1 MRKKT
6 LFITIGAIIII
17 SIIGFVIWKN
27 NNIPSELISVK
38 RGTLVQDVSATG
50 KVEFPTKID
59 LHFKNSGKLVSINT
73 GIGKKVLAG
82 QILAKQDTAEL
93 DAQVSEMKAGIE
105 LQQAKLDQL
114 LGGASDEEVSL
125 SQITL
130 DQTKNTQE
138 ILVKNAYENMLN
150 STIEAVP
157 EDGDSDYTAPIIS
170 GTYNLGKEGTIKI
183 SSYYS
188 TGGTSFNVTGL
199 TNGTGLS
206 NMITSQPIGNS
217 GLYIKFPNNT
227 NINVTDWIINIPNKK
242 ASNYL
247 ANYNAYQSA
256 LSQAKS
262 LIDQRTAEL
271 ALKKAPARSLDIAVY
286 QAQVNQAKALLQK
299 IQSQRSELLILA
311 PSSGSVTKINGDVGE
326 IINPDKAV
334 ITFVAENVLQIKLNI
349 IEDKIIN
356 VKVGQEAEITFDA
369 IENQKFSGK
378 IVSIDPAETEIQGAI
393 YYETTIIFDK
403 VDEHIKSGMT
413 ANVLIKTDV
422 KENALFIPVSAI
434 RIKDNKKYVQ
444 ILENKKTVSKE
455 VTTGI
460 KNSMGMIEII
470 SGLEE
475 GEQVMVSIQN
485 KSKK

>member
-6 LFITIGAIIII
+6 LFITIGAIVII
-17 SIIGFVIWKN
+17 SIIGFIIWKN

-82 QILAKQDTAEL
+82 QILAKQDTSEL

-114 LGGASDEEVSL
+114 LSGASDEEVSL
-125 SQITL
+125 SQIIL
-130 DQTKNTQE
+130 EQTKNTQE
-138 ILVKNAYENMLN
+138 TLIDNAYQNLLN
-150 STIEAVP
+150 STPEAVP
-157 EDGDSDYTAPIIS
+157 NEEEDNYIAPTIS
-170 GTYNLGKEGTIKI
+170 GTYNLGKEGKI
-183 SSYYS
+183 IIETYSSS
-188 TGGTSFNVTGL
+188 GGTSYRLSGL
-199 TNGTGLS
+199 TSGTGLA
-206 NMITSQPIGNS
+206 NTITPQPLGNS
-217 GLYIKFPNNT
+217 GLYIKFPSDQNT
-227 NINVTDWIINIPNKK
+227 MSTDWVIEIPNKK
-242 ASNYL
+242 APDYL
-247 ANYNAYQSA
+247 LNYNNYQA
-256 LSQAKS
+256 TITQAKS
-262 LIDQRTAEL
+262 AIDQRTAEL
-271 ALKKAPARSLDIAVY
+271 ALKKAPARSSDIAVY

-299 IQSQRSELLILA
+299 IQSQRNELIISA
-311 PSSGSVTKINGDVGE
+311 PSSGLITKINGEIGE
-326 IINPDKAV
+326 IINPDKPV
-334 ITFVAENVLQIKLNI
+334 VSFVAENVLQIKLNI

-356 VKVGQEAEITFDA
+356 IKVGQEAEITFDA

-378 IVSIDPAETEIQGAI
+378 IVSIDPAETEIQGAV

-444 ILENKKTVSKE
+444 ILENKKTINRDVI
-455 VTTGI
+455 TGI
-460 KNSMGMIEII
+460 KNSAGMIEII

-475 GEQVMVSIQN
+475 GEQVMVSTQ
-485 KSKK
+485 SKK

>member
-6 LFITIGAIIII
+6 LFITIGAIVII
-17 SIIGFVIWKN
+17 SIIGFIIWKN

-73 GIGKKVLAG
+73 GTGKKVLAG

-130 DQTKNTQE
+130 EQTKNTQE
-138 ILVKNAYENMLN
+138 TLINNAYQNLLN
-150 STIEAVP
+150 STPEAVP
-157 EDGDSDYTAPIIS
+157 EEEEDNYIAPTIS
-170 GTYNLGKEGTIKI
+170 GTYNIGKEGKITIETYN
-183 SSYYS
+183 SS
-188 TGGTSFNVTGL
+188 GGTSYTLSGL
-199 TNGTGLS
+199 TTGTGLA
-206 NMITSQPIGNS
+206 NTITPQPLGNS
-217 GLYIKFPNNT
+217 GLYIKFPSDPSTLST
-227 NINVTDWIINIPNKK
+227 NWVIEIPNKK

-299 IQSQRSELLILA
+299 IQSQRNELIILA
-311 PSSGSVTKINGDVGE
+311 PSSGLITKINGEIGE
-326 IINPDKAV
+326 IINPDKPV
-334 ITFVAENVLQIKLNI
+334 VSFVAENVLQIKLNI
-349 IEDKIIN
+349 IEDKIVN

-369 IENQKFSGK
+369 IENQKFSGE
-378 IVSIDPAETEIQGAI
+378 IVSIDPAETEIQGAV

-413 ANVLIKTDV
+413 ANVLIRTDV

-444 ILENKKTVSKE
+444 ILENKKTINRD

-460 KNSMGMIEII
+460 KNSAGMIEII

-475 GEQVMVSIQN
+475 GEQVMVSTQ
-485 KSKK
+485 SKK

>member
-6 LFITIGAIIII
+6 LFITIGAIVII
-17 SIIGFVIWKN
+17 SIIGFIIFKN

-138 ILVKNAYENMLN
+138 TLINNAYQNLLN
-150 STIEAVP
+150 STPEAVP
-157 EDGDSDYTAPIIS
+157 EEEEDNYIAPTIS
-170 GTYNLGKEGTIKI
+170 GTYNIGKEGKI
-183 SSYYS
+183 IIETYNSS
-188 TGGTSFNVTGL
+188 GGTSYTLSGL
-199 TNGTGLS
+199 TTGTGLA
-206 NMITSQPIGNS
+206 NTITPQPLGNS
-217 GLYIKFPNNT
+217 GLYIKFPSDASTLST
-227 NINVTDWIINIPNKK
+227 NWVIEIPNKK

-247 ANYNAYQSA
+247 TNYNAYQSA

-299 IQSQRSELLILA
+299 IQSQRNELIISA
-311 PSSGSVTKINGDVGE
+311 PSSGLITKINGDIGE
-326 IINPDKAV
+326 IINPDKPV
-334 ITFVAENVLQIKLNI
+334 ISFVAENVLQIKLNI
-349 IEDKIIN
+349 IEDKIAN
-356 VKVGQEAEITFDA
+356 VMVGQETEITFDA
-369 IENQKFSGK
+369 IENKKFSGK
-378 IVSIDPAETEIQGAI
+378 IVSIDPTETEIQGAV

-403 VDEHIKSGMT
+403 VDESIKSGMT
-413 ANVLIKTDV
+413 ANVLVKTAFKEDV
-422 KENALFIPVSAI
+422 LFIPVSAI
-434 RIKDNKKYVQ
+434 QVKDNKKYVQ
-444 ILENKKTVSKE
+444 ILENKKIINRE

-460 KNSMGMIEII
+460 KNSSGMIEII
-470 SGLEE
+470 SGLTE
-475 GEQVMVSIQN
+475 GEQVMVSVKN
-485 KSKK
+485 KK

>member
-6 LFITIGAIIII
+6 LFITIGAIVII
-17 SIIGFVIWKN
+17 SIIGFIIWKN

-73 GIGKKVLAG
+73 GTGKKVIAG
-82 QILAKQDTAEL
+82 QILAKQDTGEL

-138 ILVKNAYENMLN
+138 TLVKNAYENMLN

-188 TGGTSFNVTGL
+188 SGGTSFNVTGL

-206 NMITSQPIGNS
+206 NMITAQPIGNS

-227 NINVTDWIINIPNKK
+227 NINVTDWIIEIPNKK
-242 ASNYL
+242 ASDYL

-262 LIDQRTAEL
+262 LIA
-271 ALKKAPARSLDIAVY
+271 A
-286 QAQVNQAKALLQK
+286 
-299 IQSQRSELLILA
+299 
-311 PSSGSVTKINGDVGE
+311 
-326 IINPDKAV
+326 
-334 ITFVAENVLQIKLNI
+334 
-349 IEDKIIN
+349 
-356 VKVGQEAEITFDA
+356 
-369 IENQKFSGK
+369 
-378 IVSIDPAETEIQGAI
+378 
-393 YYETTIIFDK
+393 
-403 VDEHIKSGMT
+403 
-413 ANVLIKTDV
+413 
-422 KENALFIPVSAI
+422 
-434 RIKDNKKYVQ
+434 
-444 ILENKKTVSKE
+444 
-455 VTTGI
+455 
-460 KNSMGMIEII
+460 
-470 SGLEE
+470 
-475 GEQVMVSIQN
+475 
-485 KSKK
+485 

>member
-1 MRKKT
+1 MRKKI
-6 LFITIGAIIII
+6 LFITIGAIVII
-17 SIIGFVIWKN
+17 SIIGFIIFKN

-73 GIGKKVLAG
+73 GTGKKVIAG

-206 NMITSQPIGNS
+206 NMITAQPIGDS

-227 NINVTDWIINIPNKK
+227 NINVTDWVINIPNKK

-256 LSQAKS
+256 LSQAKF

-299 IQSQRSELLILA
+299 IQSQRNELIISA
-311 PSSGSVTKINGDVGE
+311 PSSGLITKINGEIGE
-326 IINPDKAV
+326 IINPDKPV
-334 ITFVAENVLQIKLNI
+334 ISFVAENVLQIKLNI

-378 IVSIDPAETEIQGAI
+378 IVSIDPAETEIQGAV

-444 ILENKKTVSKE
+444 ILENKKTISKD

-475 GEQVMVSIQN
+475 GEQVMVSTQ
-485 KSKK
+485 SKK

>member
-6 LFITIGAIIII
+6 LFIAIGII
-17 SIIGFVIWKN
+17 SIISIAGVIIWKN
-27 NNIPSELISVK
+27 NNISSELILVK

-59 LHFKNSGKLVSINT
+59 LHFKNSGKLVAINT
-73 GIGKKVLAG
+73 GIGKKVSAG
-82 QILAKQDTAEL
+82 QLLAKQDTGEL

-157 EDGDSDYTAPIIS
+157 EDGDSDYIAPIIS

-188 TGGTSFNVTGL
+188 SGGTSFNVTGL
-199 TNGTGLS
+199 TSGTGLS
-206 NMITSQPIGNS
+206 NTITAQPIGNS

-242 ASNYL
+242 ASDYL

-271 ALKKAPARSLDIAVY
+271 ALKKAPARSLDVAVY

-299 IQSQRSELLILA
+299 IQSQRNELMIIA
-311 PSSGSVTKINGDVGE
+311 PSSGLITKINGEIGE
-326 IINPDKAV
+326 IINPDKPV
-334 ITFVAENVLQIKLNI
+334 ISFVAENVLQIKLNI
-349 IEDKIIN
+349 IEDKIANIN
-356 VKVGQEAEITFDA
+356 VGQEAEITFDA
-369 IENQKFSGK
+369 IENKKFSGK
-378 IVSIDPAETEIQGAI
+378 IVSIDPTETEVQGAV

-403 VDEHIKSGMT
+403 VDESVKSGMT
-413 ANVLIKTDV
+413 ANVLVRTAIREDV
-422 KENALFIPVSAI
+422 LFVPVSAVQ
-434 RIKDNKKYVQ
+434 IKNNIKYVQ
-444 ILENKKTVSKE
+444 ILENKKIISKE

-460 KNSMGMIEII
+460 KNGVGMIEIT

-475 GEQVMVSIQN
+475 GEQVIISNQ
-485 KSKK
+485 SKK

>member
-6 LFITIGAIIII
+6 LFITIGAIVII
-17 SIIGFVIWKN
+17 SIIGFIIWKN

-73 GIGKKVLAG
+73 GTGKKVLAG

-130 DQTKNTQE
+130 EQTKNTQE
-138 ILVKNAYENMLN
+138 TLINNAYQNLLN
-150 STIEAVP
+150 STPEAVP
-157 EDGDSDYTAPIIS
+157 EEEEDNYIAPTIS
-170 GTYNLGKEGTIKI
+170 GTYNIGKEGKITIETYN
-183 SSYYS
+183 SS
-188 TGGTSFNVTGL
+188 GGTSYTLSGL
-199 TNGTGLS
+199 TTGTGLA
-206 NMITSQPIGNS
+206 NTITPQPLGNS
-217 GLYIKFPNNT
+217 GLYIKFPSDPSTLST
-227 NINVTDWIINIPNKK
+227 NWVIEIPNKK

-299 IQSQRSELLILA
+299 IQSQRNELIILA
-311 PSSGSVTKINGDVGE
+311 PSSGLITKINGEIGE
-326 IINPDKAV
+326 IINPDKPV
-334 ITFVAENVLQIKLNI
+334 VSFVAENVLQIKLNI

-378 IVSIDPAETEIQGAI
+378 IVSIDPAETEIQGAV

-413 ANVLIKTDV
+413 ANVLIRTDV

-444 ILENKKTVSKE
+444 ILENKKTINRD

-460 KNSMGMIEII
+460 KNSAGMIEII

-475 GEQVMVSIQN
+475 GEQVMVSTQ
-485 KSKK
+485 SKK

>member
-6 LFITIGAIIII
+6 LFITIGAIVII
-17 SIIGFVIWKN
+17 SIIGFIIWKN

-73 GIGKKVLAG
+73 GTGKKVLAG

-130 DQTKNTQE
+130 EQTKNTQE
-138 ILVKNAYENMLN
+138 TLINNAYQNLLN
-150 STIEAVP
+150 STPEAIP
-157 EDGDSDYTAPIIS
+157 EEEEDNYIAPTIS
-170 GTYNLGKEGTIKI
+170 GTYNIGKEGKI
-183 SSYYS
+183 IIETYNSS
-188 TGGTSFNVTGL
+188 GGTSYTLSGL
-199 TNGTGLS
+199 TTGTGLA
-206 NMITSQPIGNS
+206 NTITPQPLGNS
-217 GLYIKFPNNT
+217 GLYIKFPSDPSTLST
-227 NINVTDWIINIPNKK
+227 NWVIEIPNKK

-271 ALKKAPARSLDIAVY
+271 ALKKAPVRSLDIAVY

-378 IVSIDPAETEIQGAI
+378 IVSIDPAETEIQGAV

-413 ANVLIKTDV
+413 ANVLIKTEV

-444 ILENKKTVSKE
+444 ILENKKTISKD

-475 GEQVMVSIQN
+475 GEQVMVSTQ
-485 KSKK
+485 SKK

>member
-6 LFITIGAIIII
+6 LFITIGAIVII
-17 SIIGFVIWKN
+17 SIIGFIIWKN

-38 RGTLVQDVSATG
+38 RGALVQDVSATG

-73 GIGKKVLAG
+73 GTGKKVLAG

-105 LQQAKLDQL
+105 LQEAKLNQL

-199 TNGTGLS
+199 TNGTSLS
-206 NMITSQPIGNS
+206 NMITAQPIGNS

-227 NINVTDWIINIPNKK
+227 DINVTDWIINIPNKK

-262 LIDQRTAEL
+262 LIDQRAAEL

-299 IQSQRSELLILA
+299 IQSQRNELIILA
-311 PSSGSVTKINGDVGE
+311 PSSGLITKINGEIGE
-326 IINPDKAV
+326 IINPDKPV
-334 ITFVAENVLQIKLNI
+334 VSFVAENVLQIKLNI
-349 IEDKIIN
+349 IEDKIVN

-378 IVSIDPAETEIQGAI
+378 IVSIDPAETEIQGAV

-413 ANVLIKTDV
+413 ANVLIKTEV

-444 ILENKKTVSKE
+444 ILENKKTINRD

-460 KNSMGMIEII
+460 KNSAGMIEII
-470 SGLEE
+470 SGLKE
-475 GEQVMVSIQN
+475 GEQVMVSAQ
-485 KSKK
+485 SKK

>member
-6 LFITIGAIIII
+6 LFITIGAIVII
-17 SIIGFVIWKN
+17 SIIGFIIWKN

-73 GIGKKVLAG
+73 GTGKKVLAG

-130 DQTKNTQE
+130 EQTKNTQE
-138 ILVKNAYENMLN
+138 TLINNAYQNLLN
-150 STIEAVP
+150 STPEAVP
-157 EDGDSDYTAPIIS
+157 EEEEDNYIAPTIS
-170 GTYNLGKEGTIKI
+170 GTYNIGKEGKITIETYN
-183 SSYYS
+183 SS
-188 TGGTSFNVTGL
+188 GGTSYTLSGL
-199 TNGTGLS
+199 TTGTGLA
-206 NMITSQPIGNS
+206 NTITPQPLGNS
-217 GLYIKFPNNT
+217 GLYIKFPSDPSTLST
-227 NINVTDWIINIPNKK
+227 NWVIEIPNKK

-299 IQSQRSELLILA
+299 IQSQRNELIILA
-311 PSSGSVTKINGDVGE
+311 PSSGLITKINGEIGE
-326 IINPDKAV
+326 IINPDKPV
-334 ITFVAENVLQIKLNI
+334 VSFVAENVLQIKLNI
-349 IEDKIIN
+349 IEDKIVN

-378 IVSIDPAETEIQGAI
+378 MVSIDPAETEIQGAV

-413 ANVLIKTDV
+413 ANVLIKTEV

-444 ILENKKTVSKE
+444 ILENKKTINRD

-460 KNSMGMIEII
+460 KNSAGMIEII

-475 GEQVMVSIQN
+475 GEQVMVSTQ
-485 KSKK
+485 SKK

>member
-6 LFITIGAIIII
+6 SFITIGIIVII
-17 SIIGFVIWKN
+17 SIICVVIWKN
-27 NNIPSELISVK
+27 NSIPSELILVK
-38 RGTLVQDVSATG
+38 RGILVQDVSATG

-59 LHFKNSGKLVSINT
+59 LHFKNSGKLVAINT

-82 QILAKQDTAEL
+82 QLLAKQDTGEL

-105 LQQAKLDQL
+105 LQEAKLNQL

-130 DQTKNTQE
+130 NQTINLQE

-170 GTYNLGKEGTIKI
+170 GTYNLSKEGAIKI

-188 TGGTSFNVTGL
+188 SGGTSFNVTGL

-206 NMITSQPIGNS
+206 NMITAQPIGNS

-242 ASNYL
+242 APDYL
-247 ANYNAYQSA
+247 TNYNAYQSA

-271 ALKKAPARSLDIAVY
+271 ALKKAPARSLDVAVY

-299 IQSQRSELLILA
+299 IQSQRNELMIFA
-311 PSSGSVTKINGDVGE
+311 PSSGLITKINSEIGE
-326 IINPDKAV
+326 IINPDKPV
-334 ITFVAENVLQIKLNI
+334 ISFVAENVLQIKLNI
-349 IEDKIIN
+349 IEDKIANIN
-356 VKVGQEAEITFDA
+356 VGQEAEITFDA
-369 IENQKFSGK
+369 IEGKNFSGK
-378 IVSIDPAETEIQGAI
+378 IVSIDPTETEVQGAV

-403 VDEHIKSGMT
+403 VDESIKSGMT
-413 ANVLIKTDV
+413 ANVLVRTATRED
-422 KENALFIPVSAI
+422 ALFVPVSAVQ
-434 RIKDNKKYVQ
+434 IKNNIKYVQ
-444 ILENKKTVSKE
+444 ILENKKTISRD

-460 KNSMGMIEII
+460 KNSAGMIEII

-475 GEQVMVSIQN
+475 GEQVIIST